1 MIFPKFDFLQLF
13 VISACNEQNGG
24 CNLYGTKGCSEYGNT
39 CVCRPGFIGDNCQY
53 CVSDQLIISGQSGMA
68 LNKTGYGVKCSK

>member
-13 VISACNEQNGG
+13 VISACSEHNGG
-24 CNLYGTKGCSEYGNT
+24 CNLYGTKERTADGKNCT
-39 CVCRPGFIGDNCQY
+39 CRPGYMGDNCQC
-53 CVSDQLIISGQSGMA
+53 CVSEELIISGQSGMA

>member
-13 VISACNEQNGG
+13 VISVCNEHNGG
-24 CNLYGTKGCSEYGNT
+24 CNFYGTKGCTADGKNCT
-39 CVCRPGFIGDNCQY
+39 CRPGYMGDNCQ
-53 CVSDQLIISGQSGMA
+53 CCESDQLIISGQSGMA